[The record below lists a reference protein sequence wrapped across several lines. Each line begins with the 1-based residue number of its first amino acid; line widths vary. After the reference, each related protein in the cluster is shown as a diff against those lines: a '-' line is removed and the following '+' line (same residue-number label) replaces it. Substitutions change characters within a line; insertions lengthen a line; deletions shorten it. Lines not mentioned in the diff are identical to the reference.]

1 MLIKKLFFNHKYPH
15 PILVEIFRFLFLV
28 VSKIL
33 WRIEFHNLENIPQ
46 DLKRGLLII
55 PNHQTYFDP
64 FWICL
69 PIKYRLRFMTWY
81 KALNWFVVGRF
92 IGYLGAFPVR
102 ASGSSR
108 GALKE
113 ALRFLKD
120 GNALLIFPEGE
131 REFSDGKLLN
141 FKTGAARIATRANIP
156 ILPVTIRG
164 GHKIWARNH
173 RIPKCKKVEIIYHP
187 ILKPS
192 DYKNRLKRE
201 KQVEKLN
208 SKLKEIILSEM

>member
-1 MLIKKLFFNHKYPH
+1 
-15 PILVEIFRFLFLV
+15 
-28 VSKIL
+28 
-33 WRIEFHNLENIPQ
+33 
-46 DLKRGLLII
+46 
-55 PNHQTYFDP
+55 
-64 FWICL
+64 
-69 PIKYRLRFMTWY
+69 
-81 KALNWFVVGRF
+81 
-92 IGYLGAFPVR
+92 LGAFPVR
-102 ASGSSR
+102 TSGSSR

-173 RIPKCKKVEIIYHP
+173 KIPKCRKVEIIYHP

-192 DYKNRLKRE
+192 DYKNRLKGE
-201 KQVEKLN
+201 NQVEKLN